1 MKKIIIFL
9 IATIAVTALSG
20 CSTAPPKR
28 LVFDKVWEDLN
39 MPMNST
45 ELLPEL
51 DIYPESNI
59 DYNKRL
65 VENAEKVSV
74 AFCDDEPLV
83 LNDDTGRYVYYCS
96 RFWKDDDLRH
106 IASTLNYEVLKRLRA
121 EEKRLEPVYYGSFYD
136 IRENEYRKYVA
147 GNINI
152 IILDFT
158 GSFISFYTSY
168 VDDSNKMLVKVVTRD
183 PSQSPVAVLRAVNQ
197 LPDFWPEKM
206 EYKENIAR
214 PAEYKNKAEFKS
226 YIAASKAKN
235 AQKKSSSPESSFN
248 WAGLASDLSRTV
260 DEYYSEKDK
269 VKTVKTPSKS
279 PGKQA
284 AGSLPP
290 SSAAAETQTAGS
302 LKNSSTGK
310 TGETGTARSDS
321 SGNLKALPRTVKSGK
336 SQILGLI
343 DKEEKFDFDFETA
356 EFTKRSP
363 QEGIRSVTAGVSG
376 VYLYNAVVY
385 SNVKWE
391 NEPGYNTSIAGA
403 DCYIALSN
411 GKNRIYVKAGD
422 FPNAGEGYMKNSSGE
437 DAMFVKSFSGT
448 DAVFFSKEESRAIRE
463 DIAYSD
469 YRIVDLV
476 ISWER

>member
-1 MKKIIIFL
+1 MKKNLILIIVGITL
-9 IATIAVTALSG
+9 IGLTG
-20 CSTAPPKR
+20 CSTAPPNR
-28 LVFDKVWEDLN
+28 VVYDKVWEDLN

-74 AFCDDEPLV
+74 VFSDDKPLV
-83 LNDDTGRYVYYCS
+83 LNEDTGRYVYYCS
-96 RFWKDDDLRH
+96 RVWKDDDLRH
-106 IASTLNYEVLKRLRA
+106 IASNLNYEVLKRLRG
-121 EEKRLEPVYYGSFYD
+121 EEKSLEPVYYGRFYD
-136 IRENEYRKYVA
+136 IRENEYRKNVA

-152 IILDFT
+152 IVLDFK

-168 VDDSNKMLVKVVTRD
+168 VDDSNKMLVKVVTKD
-183 PSQSPVAVLRAVNQ
+183 PSQSPVDVLRAVNQ
-197 LPDFWPEKM
+197 LPDFWPKKM

-214 PAEYKNKAEFKS
+214 PAEYKNKADFKS
-226 YIAASKAKN
+226 YIAASKAKT

-248 WAGLASDLSRTV
+248 WAGLVSDLSRTV
-260 DEYYSEKDK
+260 DEYYSEKNAK
-269 VKTVKTPSKS
+269 NPSKS

-284 AGSLPP
+284 VGSLPP

-302 LKNSSTGK
+302 LENSSTGK
-310 TGETGTARSDS
+310 TGVTGTARSDS
-321 SGNLKALPRTVKSGK
+321 PGNLKTLPRTAKSGK
-336 SQILGLI
+336 SQIRGLI
-343 DKEEKFDFDFETA
+343 DKEEKFEFDFETA

-363 QEGIRSVTAGVSG
+363 QEGVKSITAKVSG

-391 NEPGYNTSIAGA
+391 NEPGYDNSITGA
-403 DCYIALSN
+403 NCYIALSN
-411 GKNRIYVKAGD
+411 GSNIIYVKAGD
-422 FPNAGEGYMKNSSGE
+422 FPNAGGGYMKNSYGE
-437 DAMFVKSFSGT
+437 DTMFVKSFNGT
-448 DAVFFSKEESRAIRE
+448 NTVFFSKEESKAIRE

-476 ISWER
+476 LSWE